1 MEDYGKVNELAGAA
15 GPGSEGL
22 LYLPYLSG
30 ERTPHMDPGAK
41 GVFFGMTLAH
51 GPGHFL
57 RSVME
62 GVTYSLK
69 DCMEILEELGTEA
82 SGVIASG
89 GGASS
94 RLWLQ
99 IQADIFEKPVYVSKV
114 KEQACLGACIL
125 AGAGASILPS
135 VEEGCRRFALLE
147 DEVFLPQR
155 ENQGVYRRGYE
166 KYRELYKRLKDLM
179 K

>member
-1 MEDYGKVNELAGAA
+1 
-15 GPGSEGL
+15 
-22 LYLPYLSG
+22 
-30 ERTPHMDPGAK
+30 
-41 GVFFGMTLAH
+41 
-51 GPGHFL
+51 
-57 RSVME
+57 
-62 GVTYSLK
+62 
-69 DCMEILEELGTEA
+69 MEILEELGAEA
-82 SGVIASG
+82 SSVIASG